1 MRALILA
8 TLLATPVPAE
18 TLPAETPPTE
28 KPLTGA
34 EFQAHIG
41 QNTISYVYS
50 NGARGTAD
58 YGPDRTLVW
67 AFEGDACF
75 HAQWYEDRDQICFA
89 FEDGALSACWHM
101 FLNGDRLYG
110 KATYLSSG
118 SPLDLEIN
126 EVSHTDQALSCP
138 GPDVGV

>member
-1 MRALILA
+1 MRVLVLV
-8 TLLATPVPAE
+8 TLLATPVSAE
-18 TLPAETPPTE
+18 TLHAE

-41 QNTISYVYS
+41 QNTMSYAYS
-50 NGARGTAD
+50 NGARGIAD
-58 YGPDRTLVW
+58 HGPDRTLVW
-67 AFEGDACF
+67 AFEGEACF
-75 HAQWYEDRDQICFA
+75 HAQWFEDRDQICFA
-89 FEDGALSACWHM
+89 FEDGTVSACWQM
-101 FLNGDRLYG
+101 FLDGDRLRG

-118 SPLDLEIN
+118 SPLDLEIH